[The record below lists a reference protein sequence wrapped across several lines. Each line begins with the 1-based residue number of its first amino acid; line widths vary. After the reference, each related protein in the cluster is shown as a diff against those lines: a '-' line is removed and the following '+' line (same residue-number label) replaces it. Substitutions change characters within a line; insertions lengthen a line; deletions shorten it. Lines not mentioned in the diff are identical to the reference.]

1 MNSTF
6 KRGLLPLFL
15 GLSLNASADVTIG
28 QSSPLVN
35 DDIKR
40 ELSFLPERDF
50 NRLLN
55 EPMVLANFIDR
66 LDLRRALAI
75 EAEKQGLDTHP
86 EVANAV
92 RIAYENTLIKLMRDK
107 LTEELV
113 MPDFTPLARE
123 QYQAD
128 RKKFVAPEQVQAG
141 HILLTFT
148 DEAEKAEQLALL
160 ESLRAEIAAGKTGF
174 ADAAKAHS
182 ADKGSAENG
191 GNLGTFGRGQ
201 MVKPFE
207 DAVFALTK
215 EGELSPV
222 VETRFGL
229 HLIRLDKKLPERQL
243 SFDDVKEQLIAQI
256 RNNYMQTSI
265 AESERAIIDKYTSG
279 IDMQELIEFYNLK
292 PANAR

>member
-1 MNSTF
+1 MNNTF
-6 KRGLLPLFL
+6 KRGLLPLLL

-128 RKKFVAPEQVQAG
+128 RKKFIQPEGVHAR
-141 HILLTFT
+141 HILLTFS
-148 DEAEKAEQLALL
+148 DEAEKAEKQALL
-160 ESLRAEIAAGKTGF
+160 ESLRTDIAAGKTSF

-182 ADKGSAENG
+182 ADKGSAERG
-191 GNLGTFGRGQ
+191 GDLGAFGRGK

-207 DAVFALTK
+207 EAAFALA
-215 EGELSPV
+215 EPGQLSPV
-222 VETRFGL
+222 VETRYGF
-229 HLIRLDKKLPERQL
+229 HLIQLEKKLPEREL
-243 SFDDVKEQLIAQI
+243 SFDEVKEQLIEQI

-265 AESERAIIDKYTSG
+265 AESERAIIDGYTSG
-279 IDMQELIEFYNLK
+279 IDMKELIEFYNLK